1 MSSQSLG
8 LTKKWAEGK
17 WESEQVGRG
26 EDEEGRRMVLG
37 AVVWIEGKS
46 YGSWRGHPF
55 LVRRLVVRPVGMR
68 LKGWEKE
75 SP

>member
-1 MSSQSLG
+1 MSSHSLG

-46 YGSWRGHPF
+46 YAS
-55 LVRRLVVRPVGMR
+55 
-68 LKGWEKE
+68 
-75 SP
+75 